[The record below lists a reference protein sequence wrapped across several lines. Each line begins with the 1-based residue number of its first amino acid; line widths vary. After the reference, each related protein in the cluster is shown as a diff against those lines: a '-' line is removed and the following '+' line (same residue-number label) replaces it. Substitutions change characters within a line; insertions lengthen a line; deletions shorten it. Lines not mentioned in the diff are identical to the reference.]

1 MEISW
6 RCERS
11 LQLFFAFFCFFGFFC
26 KCLAFV
32 LHVFWALL
40 ARWCKNMLPQRV
52 LCVAISA
59 IISTVGLHPTVECW
73 WFLIFPMGSTWGIYR
88 EHWEHVGRFFWGP
101 QIHAPRGTAK
111 FLAAEGLCFWC
122 MEWLGGN
129 CGSDSVMHSLGP
141 GSDDKW
147 CLLSFQKKWGIQCK
161 Q

>member
-1 MEISW
+1 MLNYQRVMGISWGYFREISW
-6 RCERS
+6 RYHGDVNEVFNFS
-11 LQLFFAFFCFFGFFC
+11 LFFLFFLVLLQVFGIFFG
-26 KCLAFV
+26 
-32 LHVFWALL
+32 ALL

-73 WFLIFPMGSTWGIYR
+73 WFLIFPMGSPWGIYR

-111 FLAAEGLCFWC
+111 FLAAEDLCFWC

-129 CGSDSVMHSLGP
+129 CGSDALTWTR
-141 GSDDKW
+141 KW
-147 CLLSFQKKWGIQCK
+147 W
-161 Q
+161 